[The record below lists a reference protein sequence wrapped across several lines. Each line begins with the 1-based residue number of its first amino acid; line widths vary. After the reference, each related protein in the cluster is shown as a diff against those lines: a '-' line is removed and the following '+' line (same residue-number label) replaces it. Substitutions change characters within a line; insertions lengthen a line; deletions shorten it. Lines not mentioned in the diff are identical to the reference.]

1 MFLQDLQATFRVISC
16 NPSTTWMNCCQ
27 AASLITMLRP
37 LLSYNAGARG
47 FCLSSFFD
55 KSYWP
60 LRRFWPCGDGDAYCQ
75 TFLPQIACTNE
86 RNQMPGAEFLI
97 SWVGVGG
104 GGCYPFL
111 HGILGCQVKGT
122 RQVQAPVGP
131 GKRRPGKVEPIFF
144 TVQMAMATCWNML
157 KKYVKLLPPGKQRW
171 QWKAHHV

>member
-1 MFLQDLQATFRVISC
+1 
-16 NPSTTWMNCCQ
+16 MNCCQ

-104 GGCYPFL
+104 GGVTHSCMGFWDVKSRGPARFRHQLDQAKGDLEKWSLFFLLSKWPWQHVETCWKNMLSCYPL
-111 HGILGCQVKGT
+111 VNKG
-122 RQVQAPVGP
+122 GN
-131 GKRRPGKVEPIFF
+131 GKPIMCRCL
-144 TVQMAMATCWNML
+144 T
-157 KKYVKLLPPGKQRW
+157 
-171 QWKAHHV
+171 

>member
-104 GGCYPFL
+104 GGVLP
-111 HGILGCQVKGT
+111 ILAWDFGMSSQGDPPGSGTSWT
-122 RQVQAPVGP
+122 RQKATWKSGAY
-131 GKRRPGKVEPIFF
+131 FF
-144 TVQMAMATCWNML
+144 YCPNGHGNML
-157 KKYVKLLPPGKQRW
+157 K
-171 QWKAHHV
+171 HVEKIC